1 MSRGVAVARHRARH
15 ERAFGLDQ
23 LDLKLALHL
32 KSTGGFYVEAGAND
46 GVTQSNTALLA
57 RHRGWRGLLV
67 EPVPELARRCRLLRP
82 ESIVE
87 QVALVAPDHGAPTV
101 AMRYANLMSLVPG
114 ARGSEDADRAHV
126 AEGERLQGVSSYAL
140 EVPARTL
147 SELLDAHRVRRVDLL
162 SLDLEGYEP
171 TALRG
176 LDLERH
182 RPAFILVE
190 AWDRDAIDEQLGRR
204 YEPLAQLSRHDVLY
218 RLRRSRARWAGVRPP
233 RMNA

>member
-1 MSRGVAVARHRARH
+1 MSAPIALPRHRPLH
-15 ERAFGLDQ
+15 ERAYGLDQ
-23 LDLKLALHL
+23 LDLKLAAHL
-32 KSTGGFYVEAGAND
+32 KRSGGFFVEAGAND

-87 QVALVAPDHGAPTV
+87 QVALVAPDHGSSTV
-101 AMRYANLMSLVPG
+101 AMRYANLMSLVRG
-114 ARGSEDADRAHV
+114 ARGSEEADREHV
-126 AEGERLQGVSSYAL
+126 AEGARLQGVAAYEL

-147 SELLDAHRVRRVDLL
+147 SALLDAHGVRRVDLL

-182 RPAFILVE
+182 RPRFILVE
-190 AWDRDAIDEQLGRR
+190 AWDRAAIEERLGRD
-204 YEPLAQLSRHDVLY
+204 YEALAELSRHDVLY
-218 RLRRSRARWAGVRPP
+218 RLRARRRRRQP
-233 RMNA
+233 RMKA